1 MEISFK
7 KIEEEHEFDAVKS
20 LYLSAFPP
28 DERREY
34 SELIQQL
41 NIDECA
47 VNLIIAGEKNVGFC
61 IAWDFNDFVYLEH
74 FAIEPE
80 LRGLGIGEET
90 LSLIRRNFNKPV
102 ILETELPLDEISNR
116 RIGFYRRNGFRLLH
130 RHYLQPSY
138 DGIKPEVEMKLMS
151 TRVDFTSEE
160 LDSFIDII
168 RKKVYYEIS

>member
-1 MEISFK
+1 VQIEFK
-7 KIEEEHEFDAVKS
+7 KISSEPEFEAVKR

-28 DERREY
+28 EERREY
-34 SELIQQL
+34 NELIQQL
-41 NIDECA
+41 YIEECA
-47 VNLIIAGEKNVGFC
+47 VNLIIAGEKTAGFC
-61 IAWDFNDFVYLEH
+61 IVWDFNDFVYLEH

-102 ILETELPLDEISNR
+102 ILETEHPLDEISNR
-116 RIGFYRRNGFRLLH
+116 RIEFYRRNGFRLLH
-130 RHYLQPSY
+130 RPYQQPSY

-151 TRVDFTSEE
+151 TGVDFTSEE

-168 RKKVYYEIS
+168 RKKVYHEIS